1 MKVNIW
7 AECLKLAYRREAQ
20 AGLLIF
26 ALLPAL
32 LIISLRFSEN
42 VTFASEK
49 TPISLTSASMAMM
62 LSTILAPMLVV
73 IVAAGSLARERQTG
87 EIRFMLLQ
95 PHKRSVILTG
105 KAVALVLY
113 ITIAL
118 LITLLTGLILATILF
133 GTSQSDL
140 TVTSQSPETVDRL
153 LWMFGVAG
161 LGLVSLMAIT
171 LLLATYFS
179 YGATVML
186 VLSLLVLMEV
196 LGQLEQ
202 AQPYLL
208 TYAWNIANYSLDS
221 SQNTDLS
228 RALLVLVTYLLA
240 GMGSAFW
247 LFERRDIVP

>member
-1 MKVNIW
+1 MKVNIG

-32 LIISLRFSEN
+32 LIISLRFSES
-42 VTFASEK
+42 VTFAGEK
-49 TPISLTSASMAMM
+49 TPVGLTTASMAMM

-73 IVAAGSLARERQTG
+73 IVTAGSLARERQTG

-95 PHKRSVILTG
+95 PHQRSVILTG

-113 ITIAL
+113 IAIAL
-118 LITLLTGLILATILF
+118 LITLLTGLILATLLF
-133 GTSQSDL
+133 GPGQSDP
-140 TVTSQSPETVDRL
+140 TATTPETVDRL
-153 LWMFGVAG
+153 LGMFGVAG

-186 VLSLLVLMEV
+186 VLSLLVLMQV

-208 TYAWNIANYSLDS
+208 TYAWNTANYSLDS
-221 SQNTDLS
+221 SQSTDLS
-228 RALLVLVTYLLA
+228 RALLVLITYFLIGIGA
-240 GMGSAFW
+240 AFW
-247 LFERRDIVP
+247 SFERRDIVA